1 MQIIICIFFT
11 SVNLLGGKIKKT
23 HSFTMF
29 LFMNLSCYA
38 LTSCCI
44 VISQKS
50 THLRKTR
57 FARWKFQELHLF
69 QSNSSGNSFCI
80 RCSLQCVLYTVLFFA
95 SFHHIFP
102 QSFFRHYSE
111 IINFSLML
119 LTLTFVAS
127 TCCLCRLYFFSL
139 IERVFPYLNK
149 KRRFYLSFLFFFF
162 SQSRGNFNFFLSHY
176 FPYNITIRFFPKEI
190 RCRST
195 DYQEKKHSYHGI
207 IRSILV
213 LALHFDDYE

>member
-1 MQIIICIFFT
+1 MLDEISRNFIYFNQTVPVILSVLVVLSMPCVVHGAIFT
-11 SVNLLGGKIKKT
+11 L
-23 HSFTMF
+23 
-29 LFMNLSCYA
+29 CP
-38 LTSCCI
+38 
-44 VISQKS
+44 
-50 THLRKTR
+50 
-57 FARWKFQELHLF
+57 
-69 QSNSSGNSFCI
+69 
-80 RCSLQCVLYTVLFFA
+80 VLFFA

-127 TCCLCRLYFFSL
+127 TCCLCRLFFFTL

-149 KRRFYLSFLFFFF
+149 KRRFYLSFLFYFFT
-162 SQSRGNFNFFLSHY
+162 QSPSNFNFFLSHY

-195 DYQEKKHSYHGI
+195 DYQGKKHS
-207 IRSILV
+207 
-213 LALHFDDYE
+213 